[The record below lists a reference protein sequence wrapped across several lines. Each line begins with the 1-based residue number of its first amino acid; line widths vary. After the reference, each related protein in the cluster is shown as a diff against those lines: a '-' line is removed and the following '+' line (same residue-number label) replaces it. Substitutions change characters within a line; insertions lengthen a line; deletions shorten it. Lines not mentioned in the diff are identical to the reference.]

1 MARLSQLITSLVRT
15 ARNRREVRTM
25 ASLDDRA
32 LAGIGLLRSDVSSAL
47 SEPWSRDSSR
57 TLKTLCCQWRGAA
70 VPQGCR

>member
-1 MARLSQLITSLVRT
+1 MTRLSQLITNLVRT

-32 LAGIGLLRSDVSSAL
+32 LADIGLLRSDVSSAL
-47 SEPWSRDSSR
+47 SKRWTRDPSR
-57 TLKTLCCQWRGAA
+57 TLRTLCCQWRGAA

>member
-1 MARLSQLITSLVRT
+1 MAKLSQLITSLVWT
-15 ARNRREVRTM
+15 ARKRREVRIM

-32 LAGIGLLRSDVSSAL
+32 LADIGLLRSDVSSAL
-47 SEPWSRDSSR
+47 EPWTRDPSR